1 MPGDFR
7 RTGRPF
13 AATGSRLKPRPHLAL
28 PFFDL
33 EQRQMRGSDEQPGS
47 MFSYVS
53 LEERIPEDHPLR
65 AIRRIADRALAR
77 LSPQLGAVY
86 MHMGRPS
93 VPPEQVLRALLL
105 QALYSVRGE
114 RQLMEQLNYNLL
126 FRWFVGLGIDDPVW
140 APTTFTKNRD
150 RLMRGEIAQTFFEA
164 VRLHADSPKLL
175 SDARLNVDDALLS
188 AWSTRS

>member
-1 MPGDFR
+1 
-7 RTGRPF
+7 
-13 AATGSRLKPRPHLAL
+13 
-28 PFFDL
+28 
-33 EQRQMRGSDEQPGS
+33 MRGSDEQPGS